1 MEPQAST
8 LPELQCQF
16 CLPFQEF
23 VGISEGFRW
32 ESAHFPCLRRRRR
45 EGEGRRRK
53 EKKKKRGEEG
63 GEGEAA
69 AAVVSDFLPLYY
81 DC

>member
-8 LPELQCQF
+8 LPKLQCQF
-16 CLPFQEF
+16 YLPFQEF

-53 EKKKKRGEEG
+53 RKGGEEG
-63 GEGEAA
+63 GEGEAIA
-69 AAVVSDFLPLYY
+69 AAVSDFLCL
-81 DC
+81 